1 MSRDIGDISTS
12 PDRLIVA
19 AGIEGELPAQLAC
32 VWSQN
37 PDLAIG
43 DEELDRPSLMG
54 SADADVV
61 QPAVVAQSDGA
72 IGIDPCPGG
81 RGRGNLLS
89 RGQAAGALIREVSEP
104 TVRKWLAEGLLE
116 RVEDHKPVEIAQRSV
131 IEVERVLD
139 TVRESYPAR
148 RWSEAL
154 AAFLH
159 DRDLLGQ
166 EWVREGVEQLRHG
179 ELIER

>member
-1 MSRDIGDISTS
+1 MSSGAAPTQLRRRAALA
-12 PDRLIVA
+12 RLEA
-19 AGIEGELPAQLAC
+19 
-32 VWSQN
+32 
-37 PDLAIG
+37 
-43 DEELDRPSLMG
+43 EEL
-54 SADADVV
+54 ADAVSDLRTSSLSKPELERALERVEALSARV
-61 QPAVVAQSDGA
+61 QKALDLPGGLSVAQ
-72 IGIDPCPGG
+72 
-81 RGRGNLLS
+81 
-89 RGQAAGALIREVSEP
+89 AAERLEVSEP
-104 TVRKWLAEGLLE
+104 TIRKWLAESLLE

-166 EWVREGVEQLRHG
+166 EWAREGVEQLRHG

>member
-1 MSRDIGDISTS
+1 MSSSTT
-12 PDRLIVA
+12 PTQFRRRAALARLEA
-19 AGIEGELPAQLAC
+19 
-32 VWSQN
+32 
-37 PDLAIG
+37 
-43 DEELDRPSLMG
+43 EEL
-54 SADADVV
+54 ADAVSELRVTSLSKSELERVLERVEVLSARV
-61 QPAVVAQSDGA
+61 QKALDL
-72 IGIDPCPGG
+72 PGG
-81 RGRGNLLS
+81 LS
-89 RGQAAGALIREVSEP
+89 VSQAAERLEVSEP
-104 TVRKWLAEGLLE
+104 TVRKWLSEGLLE

>member
-1 MSRDIGDISTS
+1 MSSGTAPTQLRRRAALA
-12 PDRLIVA
+12 RLEA
-19 AGIEGELPAQLAC
+19 
-32 VWSQN
+32 
-37 PDLAIG
+37 
-43 DEELDRPSLMG
+43 EEL
-54 SADADVV
+54 ADAVAELRIASLSKSELERVLERVEALSARV
-61 QPAVVAQSDGA
+61 QKALDLPGGLSVAQ
-72 IGIDPCPGG
+72 
-81 RGRGNLLS
+81 
-89 RGQAAGALIREVSEP
+89 AAERLEVSEP

-131 IEVERVLD
+131 IEVERVLG

-166 EWVREGVEQLRHG
+166 KWAREGMEQLRRG

>member
-1 MSRDIGDISTS
+1 MSSGTAPTQLRRRAALA
-12 PDRLIVA
+12 RLEA
-19 AGIEGELPAQLAC
+19 
-32 VWSQN
+32 
-37 PDLAIG
+37 
-43 DEELDRPSLMG
+43 EEL
-54 SADADVV
+54 ADAVSQLRTASLSKAELESVLERVEALSARV
-61 QPAVVAQSDGA
+61 QKALDLPGGLSVAQ
-72 IGIDPCPGG
+72 
-81 RGRGNLLS
+81 
-89 RGQAAGALIREVSEP
+89 AAERLEVSEP
-104 TVRKWLAEGLLE
+104 TIRKWLAEGLLE
-116 RVEDHKPVEIAQRSV
+116 RVEGHKPVEITQRSV

-166 EWVREGVEQLRHG
+166 EWAREGVGQLRRG

>member
-1 MSRDIGDISTS
+1 MSSGAPTQLRRRVALA
-12 PDRLIVA
+12 RLEA
-19 AGIEGELPAQLAC
+19 
-32 VWSQN
+32 
-37 PDLAIG
+37 
-43 DEELDRPSLMG
+43 EEL
-54 SADADVV
+54 ADAVSELRAGSLSKSELERVLERVEALSLRV
-61 QPAVVAQSDGA
+61 QKALDLPGGLSVAQ
-72 IGIDPCPGG
+72 
-81 RGRGNLLS
+81 
-89 RGQAAGALIREVSEP
+89 AAERLEVSEP

-116 RVEDHKPVEIAQRSV
+116 RVEDHKPVEATQRSV

-166 EWVREGVEQLRHG
+166 EWAREGVEQLRRA

>member
-1 MSRDIGDISTS
+1 MSSGTAPTQLRRRAALA
-12 PDRLIVA
+12 RLEA
-19 AGIEGELPAQLAC
+19 
-32 VWSQN
+32 
-37 PDLAIG
+37 
-43 DEELDRPSLMG
+43 EEL
-54 SADADVV
+54 ADAVSELRVASLSKSELERVLERVEVLSARV
-61 QPAVVAQSDGA
+61 QKALDL
-72 IGIDPCPGG
+72 PGG
-81 RGRGNLLS
+81 LS
-89 RGQAAGALIREVSEP
+89 VSQAAERLEVSEP
-104 TVRKWLAEGLLE
+104 TVRKWLSEGLLE

-131 IEVERVLD
+131 IAAERVLD

-166 EWVREGVEQLRHG
+166 EWVREGLEQLRHG

>member
-1 MSRDIGDISTS
+1 MSSGAAPTQLRRRAALA
-12 PDRLIVA
+12 RLEA
-19 AGIEGELPAQLAC
+19 
-32 VWSQN
+32 
-37 PDLAIG
+37 
-43 DEELDRPSLMG
+43 EEL
-54 SADADVV
+54 ADAVSELRATSLSKSEIERVLERVEALSARV
-61 QPAVVAQSDGA
+61 QKALDLPGGLSVAQ
-72 IGIDPCPGG
+72 
-81 RGRGNLLS
+81 
-89 RGQAAGALIREVSEP
+89 AAERLEVSEP

-179 ELIER
+179 ELVER

>member
-1 MSRDIGDISTS
+1 MSSGAAPTQLRRRAALA
-12 PDRLIVA
+12 RLEA
-19 AGIEGELPAQLAC
+19 
-32 VWSQN
+32 
-37 PDLAIG
+37 
-43 DEELDRPSLMG
+43 EEL
-54 SADADVV
+54 ADAVSELRVASLSKSELERALERVETLSARV
-61 QPAVVAQSDGA
+61 QKALDLPGGLSVAQ
-72 IGIDPCPGG
+72 
-81 RGRGNLLS
+81 
-89 RGQAAGALIREVSEP
+89 AAERLEVSEP

-116 RVEDHKPVEIAQRSV
+116 RVEGHKPVEIAQRSV

-166 EWVREGVEQLRHG
+166 EWAREGVEQLRHG
-179 ELIER
+179 ELVER

>member
-1 MSRDIGDISTS
+1 MSSGTAPTQLRRRAALA
-12 PDRLIVA
+12 RLEA
-19 AGIEGELPAQLAC
+19 
-32 VWSQN
+32 
-37 PDLAIG
+37 
-43 DEELDRPSLMG
+43 EEL
-54 SADADVV
+54 ADAVSELRTGSLSKSELERVLERVETLSARV
-61 QPAVVAQSDGA
+61 QKALDL
-72 IGIDPCPGG
+72 PGG
-81 RGRGNLLS
+81 LS
-89 RGQAAGALIREVSEP
+89 IAQAAERLEVSEP
-104 TVRKWLAEGLLE
+104 TVRKWVAEGLLE

-131 IEVERVLD
+131 IDVERVLD

-166 EWVREGVEQLRHG
+166 EWAREGVEQLRRG